1 MGIKINS
8 KKAQIGTTITW
19 VVAFIII
26 LFLMVGFLVITMVL
40 SGKNKNE
47 INFEGV
53 ENLDSQRELM
63 KILNSPVEVN
73 GESMN
78 VRELINLTFFDTQMG
93 TSEEKYED
101 VLKSEVKKVLDD
113 FEYEYVDFQIKN
125 LRVRGFSLL
134 IYSEKHVKGEF
145 PKELIRIPSE
155 RFKIGPCVSDVQGCK
170 DLAGVYVPISDS
182 AMVYIVLWASEGA
195 K

>member
-1 MGIKINS
+1 MRIKINS
-8 KKAQIGTTITW
+8 KKAQIGKTITW
-19 VVAFIII
+19 AFALPCILILLVVFI
-26 LFLMVGFLVITMVL
+26 MVATALA
-40 SGKNKNE
+40 GKNKNE
-47 INFEGV
+47 INFKGV
-53 ENLDSQRELM
+53 ENLDSQRELI
-63 KILNSPVEVN
+63 KILNSPVEVS
-73 GESMN
+73 GEVMS
-78 VRELINLTFFDTQMG
+78 VKELIKLWFSDK
-93 TSEEKYED
+93 SKYED
-101 VLKSEVKKVLDD
+101 ILDSEMKKVLED
-113 FEYEYVDFQIKN
+113 FEYEYVDSQIKN